1 VIDAVRHFG
10 VNDIEMPLSPMRVWH
25 AIQHGTAAAGDV
37 GSEAG
42 GGLGSI
48 DASGGAK

>member
-1 VIDAVRHFG
+1 VWQAIHTGQTDAG
-10 VNDIEMPLSPMRVWH
+10 GL
-25 AIQHGTAAAGDV
+25 

-48 DASGGAK
+48 DTSGGAQ